1 MNAKHASRLLSSILN
16 TFDDTTLRNDTR
28 FFARL
33 AFQFR
38 DVATLAHQLYG
49 GGDDFNEKLSA
60 IVRTLHQ
67 AHHERIRRLGP
78 SSANPDWHLSQEL
91 VSTMLYVDRF
101 AGNLS
106 GLAEKVEYFQEL
118 GVNLVHLMPLLD
130 CPPGAN
136 DGGYAVRDYRRVDPR
151 LGTTE
156 ELALLIERFHRAG
169 IRIQLDLVVN
179 HTSDQHEWARKA
191 RTGQA
196 HYQHYYYLFDDR
208 TIPDEFDASMPE
220 VFPQTAPGN
229 FTWVPEIERWVMTV
243 FHDYQWDLNYSNPE
257 VFREMLDV
265 MLFLANLGVDVLRLD
280 AVPYLWKRMGTTG
293 QNLDEAHTVLR
304 LFRACTA
311 IVAPEVVLMAEAVVQ
326 PHEIVRYF
334 GTDDYEGRE
343 CETAYHVSL
352 MVLLWDCIATR
363 SVRLLRRGLESIP
376 RIPRDATW
384 FTYIRC
390 HDDIGLGYADEDIR
404 ACGFDPFLHRRFMVD
419 YLTGRFPGS
428 SAAGEPFMYNP
439 RTQDARISGSAA
451 ALVGLETALRI
462 GDEAAATV
470 AIDRLILLYSV
481 VFSYGGI
488 PIVYYGDEVGLLND
502 YRYLDDPAT
511 RDDNR
516 WMHRPI
522 VDWQQ
527 MERRHDPHSVE
538 GRIFSRMQRLIAVR
552 KLLPEFSGEHPA
564 EVLDAENDHVF
575 AFLRYNAH
583 HRTLALVNVSD
594 VTQAAAASLLEY
606 AGVGTDPRD
615 LVSGEPVRREAD
627 RVVLPPYGFCWLRND
642 GVVRNAA
649 VDGLP

>member
-1 MNAKHASRLLSSILN
+1 MNAKHVSRLLTSILN
-16 TFDDTTLRNDTR
+16 QFDDTTLRDDAR

-38 DVATLAHQLYG
+38 DVATLANELYG
-49 GGDDFNEKLSA
+49 GREDYVETLTG

-67 AHHERIRRLGP
+67 AHHERIRRLGA
-78 SSANPDWHLSQEL
+78 SSPNPDWYLSQEL

-106 GLAEKVEYFQEL
+106 GLAEKGEYFQEL
-118 GVNLVHLMPLLD
+118 GINLVHLMPLLD

-156 ELALLIERFHRAG
+156 ELASLIERFHRAG

-179 HTSDQHEWARKA
+179 HTSDQHEWAQKA
-191 RTGQA
+191 RSGDA
-196 HYQHYYYLFDDR
+196 HFQGYYYLFDDR
-208 TIPDEFDASMPE
+208 TIPDEFESSMPE

-229 FTWVPEIERWVMTV
+229 FTWVPEIERWAMTV
-243 FHDYQWDLNYSNPE
+243 FHDYQWDLNYTNPE

-280 AVPYLWKRMGTTG
+280 AVPYLWKRLGTTG

-311 IVAPEVVLMAEAVVQ
+311 VVAPEVVLMAEAVVQ
-326 PHEIVRYF
+326 PREIVRYF

-352 MVLLWDCIATR
+352 MVLLWDCIATK

-376 RIPRDATW
+376 AIPRDATW

-428 SAAGEPFMYNP
+428 PAAGEPFMFNP

-451 ALVGLETALRI
+451 ALVGLETALRN
-462 GDEAAATV
+462 GDEDAAAI
-470 AIDRLILLYSV
+470 AIDRLIMLYSV
-481 VFSYGGI
+481 VFSFGGV
-488 PIVYYGDEVGLLND
+488 PIVYYGDEVGVLND

-511 RDDNR
+511 REDNR
-516 WMHRPI
+516 WMHRP
-522 VDWQQ
+522 VLDWGQ
-527 MERRHDPHSVE
+527 MERRHERNSVE
-538 GRIFSRMQRLIAVR
+538 GRIFSRMQRLIAIR
-552 KLLPEFSGEHPA
+552 KRLPEFSGEHPA
-564 EVLDAENDHVF
+564 EILDAENDHVF

-583 HRTLALVNVSD
+583 HRTLVLVNVSD

-606 AGVGTDPRD
+606 AGVDAHSTD
-615 LVSGEPVRREAD
+615 LVTGDPVRREAD
-627 RVVLPPYGFCWLRND
+627 RVVLPPCGFCWLRNAPL
-642 GVVRNAA
+642 VEQ
-649 VDGLP
+649 P